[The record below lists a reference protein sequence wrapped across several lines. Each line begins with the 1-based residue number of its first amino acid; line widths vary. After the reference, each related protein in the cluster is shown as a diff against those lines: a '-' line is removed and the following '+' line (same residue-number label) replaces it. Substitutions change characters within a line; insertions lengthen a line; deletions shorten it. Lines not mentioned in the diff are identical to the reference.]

1 MKKVNKYSLPNNL
14 LDLKYI
20 SKIFNTNIV
29 KCTVVEIKYRNS
41 LPFKFTI
48 KYITDNK
55 DVFYIKKHDDYD
67 FQKVN
72 KLIPLIY
79 KSLYKENILYKT
91 KDPQL
96 IACQEIKGK
105 ELLKVLNKK
114 NIKLLSKT
122 ISQFHNLPP
131 SKFKNYINEKNCT
144 LRNIRYIDGGDVIKR
159 IKTYDIKVGEK
170 VLSLYKDIHKIENK
184 ILQENKLHL
193 IHGDFHPQNIVVN
206 KKGLNFI
213 DLKNVCLGLKE
224 RDIATLLEQ
233 MEALRRKT
241 NKKESD
247 IIELQKVFLENYE
260 NEFDQSL
267 VLFYQAWITW
277 RNSMYSLLRFYTNN
291 MGKYKLYLAIN
302 YLHKCQKYL
311 DDYKKVTKKKP

>member
-1 MKKVNKYSLPNNL
+1 MIKEEINFLDKKL

-20 SKIFNTNIV
+20 SNIFKTSIV
-29 KCTVVEIKYRNS
+29 KYEILEIKYRNS

-48 KYITDNK
+48 KYIARNK

-79 KSLYKENILYKT
+79 KSLHKESILYKT

-96 IACQEIKGK
+96 IACKEMKGK
-105 ELLKVLNKK
+105 ELLNVLNKK

-122 ISQFHNLPP
+122 ISQFHNLAPA
-131 SKFKNYINEKNCT
+131 KFKKYINENNCT
-144 LRNIRYIDGGDVIKR
+144 LRNIRYIDGSDIIKR

-170 VLSLYKDIHKIENK
+170 VLSLYKEINKIENK
-184 ILQENKLHL
+184 VLKNKKLSL
-193 IHGDFHPQNIVVN
+193 IHGDFHPQNIVVYKN
-206 KKGLNFI
+206 EINFI

-233 MEALRRKT
+233 MKALRRKT

-260 NEFDQSL
+260 NELDESL
-267 VLFYQAWITW
+267 ILFYKAWITW
-277 RNSMYSLLRFYTNN
+277 RNSIYSLLRFYINN
-291 MGKYKLYLAIN
+291 MGQYKLDLAIC
-302 YLHKCQKYL
+302 YLDKCDKYL
-311 DDYKKVTKKKP
+311 KEYKKIIKKKP